1 MPLSNMQIG
10 QKAVDKGAGIND
22 PELIQQGYAIQ
33 TMAVHVADQD
43 PGVPEEVK
51 REVIAVAVENGLEPD
66 RTIVRPTVAEHVAS
80 LIDMHLANQQE

>member
-1 MPLSNMQIG
+1 M
-10 QKAVDKGAGIND
+10 
-22 PELIQQGYAIQ
+22 
-33 TMAVHVADQD
+33 
-43 PGVPEEVK
+43 PEEVK